1 MIVKITVP
9 QRFQLKM
16 AAGFGDV
23 LFRRPNDVHYIGGTE
38 VLPPPLGAGAGEG
51 TAGDVW
57 KRRRRKRPEAF

>member
-38 VLPPPLGAGAGEG
+38 VLPPPLE
-51 TAGDVW
+51 
-57 KRRRRKRPEAF
+57 PEQEKDSKKIR